1 MKRKY
6 DVVIVGAGP
15 AGAALAYEL
24 AGRGISVLVLEKAE
38 LPRYKCC
45 AGGVTAKAAKLS
57 GMNINEVA
65 ENVISAFTVTLAGDS
80 PYQGTSDEPVMY
92 TVRRENFDYALVA
105 RAEKAGADVLQGVEA
120 LGIQFDDAGVEILTS
135 AGSFYSQLIAGADGA
150 ESIVLK
156 TLGIKRKVDNIVGIT
171 SEVFVVDRELAKW
184 KSRILIDLGGISGG
198 YGWVF
203 PKADHLSTGFT
214 CPVKKGKGLKRRYSE
229 FLASLNLGHYRI
241 ARSDSSLL
249 PVCAGKTVVAKG
261 RAVLLGDAAGLASPL
276 TGEGIYNA
284 ILSAQ
289 LAAPAIEKSLE
300 IGKVCLDDYQKSVEK
315 RIIAE
320 MRIAHVFSKVL
331 ALAPRRLFKLLKSD
345 ERVWRACCRMLYGE
359 MEYSQVKSSIKA
371 LGILYDL
378 VLGGREKL

>member
-1 MKRKY
+1 LKRKY

-15 AGAALAYEL
+15 AGATLAYEL
-24 AGRGISVLVLEKAE
+24 AGAGIGVLVLEKAK

-57 GMNINEVA
+57 GMNIDEIA
-65 ENVISAFTVTLAGDS
+65 EDIISTFTVTLAGDS
-80 PYQGTSDEPVMY
+80 PYQGDSDEPVMY
-92 TVRRENFDYALVA
+92 TVRRENFDYALVD

-156 TLGIKRKVDNIVGIT
+156 ELGIKRKVDSIVGIT
-171 SEVFVVDRELAKW
+171 SEVFVADRELAKW

-203 PKADHLSTGFT
+203 PKADHLSTGFA
-214 CPVKKGKGLKRRYSE
+214 CPTKKGKGLKGRYSE
-229 FLASLNLGHYRI
+229 FLASLDLGHYRV

-249 PVCAGKTVVAKG
+249 PVCAGKTVVARS

-289 LAAPAIEKSLE
+289 LAAPAIKKSLE
-300 IGKVCLDDYQKSVEK
+300 IGKSCLDDYQKSVDK
-315 RIIAE
+315 RIIPD
-320 MRIAHVFSKVL
+320 MRIARVFSKVL
-331 ALAPRRLFKLLKSD
+331 ALAPNRLFGLLKSD
-345 ERVWRACCRMLYGE
+345 ERVWRACCRMLLGE
-359 MEYSQVKSSIKA
+359 MDYSQAKSGIKA

-378 VLGGREKL
+378 VLRGRRKF